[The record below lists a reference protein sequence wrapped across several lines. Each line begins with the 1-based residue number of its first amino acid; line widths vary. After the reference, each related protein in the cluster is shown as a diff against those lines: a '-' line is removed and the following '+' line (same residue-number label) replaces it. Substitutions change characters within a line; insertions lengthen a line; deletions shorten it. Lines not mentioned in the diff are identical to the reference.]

1 MKIWKLEQGHCRRTQ
16 ITNNLSMVIMLK
28 MKILSLPVDELC
40 LHDISNRVLNS
51 PHYKGLSNPSF
62 LVSEQ
67 QRRREDRPQPSC
79 SVPWELREK
88 RPSRHHRSRWEELL
102 WGSSRTNLVP
112 ASEIARGVKWG
123 CWRHLTTAQ
132 YSNNV
137 QNTFV
142 CRPGQWG
149 SSKLASKRY

>member
-1 MKIWKLEQGHCRRTQ
+1 MPIRNDENLKIGTRSLQKDK
-16 ITNNLSMVIMLK
+16 NNLSMVIMLK
-28 MKILSLPVDELC
+28 MKILSLPVDEML
-40 LHDISNRVLNS
+40 NRVLNS

-79 SVPWELREK
+79 NVPWELREK